1 MDGGGTYH
9 ILLSGVLLP
18 MLQGE
23 SVEKSSREVRS
34 QVVKQTFLPLST
46 FQPSSIISQNS
57 LLEGSEHTGSEWL
70 RNAM

>member
-34 QVVKQTFLPLST
+34 QVVKQTF
-46 FQPSSIISQNS
+46 F
-57 LLEGSEHTGSEWL
+57 
-70 RNAM
+70 AA